1 MAFLLI
7 NPSGFQDWPPCP
19 AGTDGR
25 LVTGNPLEDWRRC
38 SGWTERTPGSK
49 LLPGNHLGQILMRTT
64 DETRTAKTQR
74 RTEPEQLRRAI
85 RSYPTIRNLPIR
97 ESSSLATSRERHKV
111 RGRFR
116 HKSKRTTMPVSSSA

>member
-38 SGWTERTPGSK
+38 SGWTERAPVAEPTRPGCCYRR
-49 LLPGNHLGQILMRTT
+49 PTC
-64 DETRTAKTQR
+64 EQR
-74 RTEPEQLRRAI
+74 RL
-85 RSYPTIRNLPIR
+85 
-97 ESSSLATSRERHKV
+97 
-111 RGRFR
+111 
-116 HKSKRTTMPVSSSA
+116 